1 MLNPLYYVYSPVADT
16 LDIELDIKNLSN
28 IWQHT
33 VSYIF
38 SNMGEN
44 SQLFG
49 LWSAISLG
57 WLTLNVFGG
66 TSFIMF
72 VGLSAGGVPALLYG
86 L

>member
-1 MLNPLYYVYSPVADT
+1 MA
-16 LDIELDIKNLSN
+16 K
-28 IWQHT
+28 
-33 VSYIF
+33 
-38 SNMGEN
+38 N

-72 VGLSAGGVPALLYG
+72 VGLNAGGVPALLYG